1 MNKIVFLFTG
11 QGAQYPGMGKSL
23 YDSVPA
29 AREVFTEAE
38 RMKPGI
44 IEQCFE
50 GSAETLAL
58 TENTQPCLFVV
69 DCACA
74 AALESA
80 GVRAVAAAGFSLG
93 ELAAVAFGGILSF
106 QNAFKLVCERA
117 RLMNSAAEEHP
128 GTMTAVLKLDAET
141 VERIAQG
148 YENVFPVNYNCPG
161 QTVVS
166 GSHNELAAFEE
177 EVAENR
183 GRCMRLK
190 VSGGFHSPFMQGAAK
205 SLRSYLNSL
214 DFNKPRIPVYSNVTA
229 KEYGDASELLS
240 AQIMRPVLWQ
250 RTIENLLK
258 DGFTD
263 FIEVGAGK
271 TLSGFMKKIGGARLI
286 SNVEDGPS
294 LKNTLSLLM
303 GVRDA

>member
-1 MNKIVFLFTG
+1 MNKTVFLFTG

-29 AREVFTEAE
+29 ARKIFAEAE
-38 RMKPGI
+38 CMRPGI
-44 IEQCFE
+44 IELCFE
-50 GSAETLAL
+50 GRAVELSL
-58 TENTQPCLFVV
+58 TQNTQPCLFVV

-80 GVRAVAAAGFSLG
+80 GVKAEAAAGFSLG

-117 RLMNSAAEEHP
+117 RLMMAAAQEHP
-128 GTMTAVLKLDAET
+128 GAMTAVLKLDAET
-141 VERIAQG
+141 VERIAQS
-148 YENVFPVNYNCPG
+148 YNNVFPVNYNCPG

-166 GSHNELAAFEE
+166 GSHDELAAFEE
-177 EVAENR
+177 EVAEHR
-183 GRCMRLK
+183 GRCMRLR
-190 VSGGFHSPFMQGAAK
+190 VSGGFHSPFMSEAAK
-205 SLRSYLNSL
+205 GLRWYLNSL

-229 KEYGDASELLS
+229 NEYGDASDLIS
-240 AQIMRPVLWQ
+240 AQIMSPVLWQ

-271 TLSGFMKKIGGARLI
+271 TLSGFMKKIGAARMI
-286 SNVEDGPS
+286 SNVEDEPS
-294 LKNTLSLLM
+294 LENTLSLLRE
-303 GVRDA
+303 VRDA

>member
-1 MNKIVFLFTG
+1 MNKTVFLFTG

-23 YDSVPA
+23 YDSIPA
-29 AREVFTEAE
+29 ARAVFAEAE
-38 RMKPGI
+38 RMRPGI

-50 GSAETLAL
+50 RSAEELAL

-80 GVRAVAAAGFSLG
+80 GVRAAAAAGFSLG

-106 QNAFKLVCERA
+106 QNAFNLVCERA
-117 RLMNSAAEEHP
+117 RLMKLAAEEHP
-128 GTMTAVLKLDAET
+128 GAMTAVLKLDAKT
-141 VERIAQG
+141 VERIAQN
-148 YENVFPVNYNCPG
+148 YNNVFPVNYNCPG

-166 GSHNELAAFEE
+166 GSHDELAAFE
-177 EVAENR
+177 AEAAEHR

-190 VSGGFHSPFMQGAAK
+190 VSGGFHSPFMKAAAK
-205 SLRSYLNSL
+205 SLRSYLNRL
-214 DFNKPRIPVYSNVTA
+214 EFNKPKIPVYSNVTA
-229 KEYGDASELLS
+229 REYGDASELLS

-250 RTIENLLK
+250 KTIENLLEE
-258 DGFTD
+258 GFTD

-271 TLSGFMKKIGGARLI
+271 TLNGFMKKIGGARMI
-286 SNVEDGPS
+286 SNVEDKPS
-294 LKNTLSLLM
+294 LENTLSLLM
-303 GVRDA
+303 EVRDA